1 MTAPFADLRLLVLY
15 DADCGFCSRSARLL
29 RLLDNDRRLRLMPL
43 QVAGD
48 VADAPAVDVLL
59 DAMHVRDPHAHWT
72 VAGAAWIRISE
83 EVPILRP
90 LAIAARISVIRAFVE
105 WTYAR
110 VAGNRH
116 RISRLLG
123 DDTCSV
129 QERTP

>member
-1 MTAPFADLRLLVLY
+1 MTAPFDDLRLLVLY

-29 RLLDNDRRLRLMPL
+29 RLLDDDRHLRLMPL

-48 VADAPAVDVLL
+48 VADAPAADVLL
-59 DAMHVRDPHAHWT
+59 DAMHVRDPRGHWT

-123 DDTCSV
+123 DETCSV